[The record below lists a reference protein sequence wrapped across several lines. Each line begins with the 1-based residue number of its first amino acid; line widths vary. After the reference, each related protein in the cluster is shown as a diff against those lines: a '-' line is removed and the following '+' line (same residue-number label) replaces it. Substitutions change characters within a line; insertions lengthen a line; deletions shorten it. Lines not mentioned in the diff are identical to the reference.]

1 MSDTDT
7 KLLNKEREFY
17 FISILLVTL
26 LYLFDDLCWPT
37 FFYSDYCQSVAFSHQ
52 EIVCSSLNVFSSSME
67 WRNIKEE
74 SEFEETGVF
83 MKSDFWDSW
92 GQWQGKVKNL
102 DTQDAYDCE

>member
-1 MSDTDT
+1 
-7 KLLNKEREFY
+7 
-17 FISILLVTL
+17 
-26 LYLFDDLCWPT
+26 
-37 FFYSDYCQSVAFSHQ
+37 
-52 EIVCSSLNVFSSSME
+52 ME